1 MIHRLTRIRNEFG
14 NKDFAKVVFLLA
26 ALVGMSLAGYFFLA
40 SPWAVIIA
48 VAGLVL
54 GWLLRKAIVER
65 MEILFRIAPKFFLI
79 FGIVLTVGQ
88 WLGLS
93 REGQLL
99 IITATTVTLFDIQ
112 FWPLSDP
119 SIINIEKE

>member
-40 SPWAVIIA
+40 SPWAAVIA
-48 VAGLVL
+48 VGGLVV
-54 GWLLRKAIVER
+54 GWMLRKTIVDR
-65 MEILFRIAPKFFLI
+65 MEILFRIAPKFLFVY
-79 FGIVLTVGQ
+79 GIVLTIGQ

-99 IITATTVTLFDIQ
+99 AITATTVALFDIQ

-119 SIINIEKE
+119 SSISIEKE